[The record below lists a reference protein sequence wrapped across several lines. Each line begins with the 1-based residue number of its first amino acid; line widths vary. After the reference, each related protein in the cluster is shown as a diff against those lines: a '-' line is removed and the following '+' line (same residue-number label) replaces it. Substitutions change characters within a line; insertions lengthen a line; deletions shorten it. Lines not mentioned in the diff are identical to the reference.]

1 MKLMKSLVVLTAALV
16 LMLSC
21 EKENSYEGGATGNSE
36 GSLKFDG
43 GNKCLPS
50 NVNGVYKTGTALAS
64 TNYVDVQVN
73 VTTAGAYVITTDT
86 VNGMYFRAVGIFGTT
101 GNQMVRLSG
110 AGTPSVTG
118 INNLEVKYLT
128 STCIIGVQVIAANT
142 RAAKFTLSGSPAGC
156 SGYTVNGTY
165 KAGTA
170 LTASNTLTFNVI
182 VDSIGTYSL
191 SVPTTNGMIFTG
203 TGYFASTGPQTVTL
217 SGFGVPSAAGVFNT
231 RVSPT
236 DTTKK
241 CTFALTVLPTG
252 GTTNAVYTM
261 GGTPNNCT
269 TFSSAG
275 TYNAGTAMTGSNTVN
290 MDVAITTA
298 GTYTISTNT
307 VNGVTF
313 RATGSFSA
321 IGTRTVQ
328 LTAIGT
334 PTAAGTF
341 NYTVTG
347 GSSSCSFPIT
357 FGAGGGGGSDYIRCK
372 IDGVNA
378 TFNFSAVARINTAA
392 GTDTLSIEGDSTGA
406 GISAFGFNIERPAS
420 ASSWANTYSVN
431 QFASNIHVDAGYGN
445 LPALVVYVAET
456 TGATQTNPF
465 TITITSATATRLT
478 GTFSGKLED
487 FFGFGPDKLVTAGEF
502 SVPIQ

>member
-1 MKLMKSLVVLTAALV
+1 MKLMKSLAVLTTAVV

-21 EKENSYEGGATGNSE
+21 EKENSYEGGATGNSK
-36 GSLKFDG
+36 GNLKSNASGD
-43 GNKCLPS
+43 CLPS
-50 NVNGVYKTGTALAS
+50 NVNGLYKVSTALGS
-64 TNYVDVQVN
+64 TNYIDVQVN
-73 VTTAGAYVITTDT
+73 VDTAGAYVISTDT
-86 VNGMYFRAVGIFGTT
+86 VNGMYFRAVGIFGGT
-101 GNQMVRLSG
+101 GNQMVRLMG

-118 INNLEVKYLT
+118 MNILTVKYLA
-128 STCIIGVQVIAANT
+128 STCKISVLVIAANT
-142 RAAKFTLSGSPAGC
+142 GSAKFRLLGSPGNC
-156 SGYTVNGTY
+156 DGYTVNGTY

-170 LTASNTLTFNVI
+170 LNASNTLSFNVV

-203 TGYFASTGPQTVTL
+203 TGYFASPGSQRVTL

-231 RVSPT
+231 RVSPA

-241 CTFALTVLPTG
+241 CSFALTVLPAG

-261 GGTPNNCT
+261 GGSPGNCT
-269 TFSSAG
+269 NFISAG

-290 MDVAITTA
+290 VDVVIATA
-298 GTYTISTNT
+298 GTYTLSTNT

-321 IGTRTVQ
+321 TGNRTVQ
-328 LTAIGT
+328 LTALGT

-341 NYTVTG
+341 NYIVTG

-357 FGAGGGGGSDYIRCK
+357 FGTGGGGSDYIRCK

-378 TFNFSAVARINTAA
+378 TFNFSAVARINTAG
-392 GTDTLSIEGDSTGA
+392 GTDTLSVEGDSTGA

-420 ASSWANTYSVN
+420 AASWVNTYSVN

-445 LPALVVYVAET
+445 LLVPIVYVAET
-456 TGATQTNPF
+456 TGTNQTNPF
-465 TITITSATATRLT
+465 TIIIQSATATRLT

-487 FFGFGPDKLVTAGEF
+487 FFGVGADKLITGGEF

>member
-1 MKLMKSLVVLTAALV
+1 MKSLLVLTAALF

-21 EKENSYEGGATGNSE
+21 EKETSYEGGATGNAE
-36 GSLKFDG
+36 GDLKSDAG
-43 GNKCLPS
+43 GNCLPS
-50 NVNGVYKTGTALAS
+50 NVNGVYKVATPLGS
-64 TNYVDVQVN
+64 TNYMDVQLN
-73 VTTAGAYVITTDT
+73 VITAGAYIITTDT
-86 VNGMYFRAVGIFGTT
+86 VNGMYFRAVGIFGGT
-101 GNQMVRLSG
+101 GNQTVRLSG
-110 AGTPSVTG
+110 AGTPSVAG
-118 INNLEVKYLT
+118 INNITVNYLT
-128 STCIIGVQVIAANT
+128 SSCKIPVQVIAANT
-142 RAAKFTLSGSPAGC
+142 PAANFLLSGSPASC

-170 LTASNTLTFNVI
+170 LNASNTLSFNV
-182 VDSIGTYSL
+182 VVTTSGTYSL
-191 SVPTTNGMIFTG
+191 TVPTTNGMIFTG
-203 TGYFASTGPQTVTL
+203 TGYFASPGPKTVTL
-217 SGFGVPSAAGVFNT
+217 SGFGVPTSAGVFNT
-231 RVSPT
+231 RVSPA

-241 CTFALTVLPTG
+241 CTFAITVLPAG

-261 GGTPNNCT
+261 GGTPGNCT
-269 TFSSAG
+269 NFTSAG
-275 TYNAGTAMTGSNTVN
+275 AYNAGTAMTGSNTVN
-290 MDVAITTA
+290 VDVLVATA

-321 IGTRTVQ
+321 AGTRTVQ

-334 PTAAGTF
+334 PTTAGTF

-357 FGAGGGGGSDYIRCK
+357 FGTGGGGGSDYIRCK
-372 IDGVNA
+372 FDGVNA
-378 TFNFSAVARINTAA
+378 TFNFDASATISTAA
-392 GTDTLSIEGDSTGA
+392 GIDLLELAGDSTGA

-420 ASSWANTYSVN
+420 TASWANTFSVN
-431 QFASNIHVDAGYGN
+431 QFANNIHVDAGYGN
-445 LPALVVYVAET
+445 LTIPIVYIAET

-465 TITITSATATRLT
+465 TIIITSATATRLT

-487 FFGFGPDKLVTAGEF
+487 FFGLGADKLITGGEF